1 MSLSLYGLI
10 YKFAGEEKDFAN
22 KMFFFTKIIY
32 TVTRSFFDY
41 ITHVSTYFFSVV
53 TSTE

>member
-22 KMFFFTKIIY
+22 K
-32 TVTRSFFDY
+32 
-41 ITHVSTYFFSVV
+41 ITELGQKKGWFVDEIDWSLDLDR
-53 TSTE
+53 